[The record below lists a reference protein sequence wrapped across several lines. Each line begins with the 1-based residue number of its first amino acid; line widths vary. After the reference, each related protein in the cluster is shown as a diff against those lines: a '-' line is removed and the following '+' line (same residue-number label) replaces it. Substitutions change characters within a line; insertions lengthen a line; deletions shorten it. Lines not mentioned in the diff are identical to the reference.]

1 LNRSTTLDVTSPA
14 IPDKFYFKIG
24 EVSELLGVK
33 PYVVRFW
40 ETEFNLATAKNRSS
54 HRIYKRHEVE
64 ILLEIRQMLHVE
76 RFTIEGARL
85 QLKDRMKEKQR
96 QLALDLKE
104 NPHKSALR
112 LVKKELVAI
121 KSILDRR

>member
-1 LNRSTTLDVTSPA
+1 LSRPAPTDVASPT

-24 EVSELLGVK
+24 EVSEILGVK

-40 ETEFNLATAKNRSS
+40 EVEFNLTPSKNRSK
-54 HRIYKRHEVE
+54 HRVYKRHEVE
-64 ILLEIRQMLHVE
+64 VLLEIRQMLHVE

-85 QLKDRMKEKQR
+85 QLKDRMKDKQR

-104 NPHKSALR
+104 NPQKATLRLIKKELMAIKSALER
-112 LVKKELVAI
+112 
-121 KSILDRR
+121 